1 MSLQSLVNIT
11 QKSIQAARAG
21 MDTVGQNIAN
31 KETEGFKRRR
41 ITLQSDSSQAPA
53 LHTASMDP
61 GPSGTGV
68 SVASY
73 ERLRDHVVERSMWK
87 AHSNL
92 GSSNERARMLSSVEG
107 IVGEGQAEGLRTS
120 LDEFWSGWK
129 DVADHPTDEGARQAL
144 LNRSRTLTDKL
155 HNVRS
160 GLTDVRNQT
169 YKILEQGVSD
179 TNVTLDRIAALNS
192 RIFKSRG
199 QGTPDLAAEDKR
211 DRLVNKLSSFA
222 PVEVQEENNM
232 YQITI
237 EGMAAVRGKT
247 ASHLDVERTSSGKA
261 EVTFKEAGVVFDPET
276 QRGGQLG
283 GWLNVHNEVIP
294 QSLGQLDQLA
304 SDLVSKVNAE
314 HRGAYDL
321 HGGTGKNFFDPT
333 QTNARTISVLVSDP
347 EAIQASAGQ
356 DQPGDT
362 QPAQNIAQMRDA
374 FSEQVID
381 IATQVGAKV
390 ERANSQADAHS
401 AKLEHLQ
408 GLAAGTSGVSIDE
421 ELTSLLKYQQQFQAS
436 ARVLST
442 ARDMMNTLFQI

>member
-11 QKSIQAARAG
+11 QKSIRAARAG

-41 ITLQSDSSQAPA
+41 ITLQSESSQNPA

-61 GPSGTGV
+61 GPSGMGV

-120 LDEFWSGWK
+120 LDAFWSSWK
-129 DVADHPTDEGARQAL
+129 DVADHPTDKGARQAL
-144 LNRSRTLTDKL
+144 LSRSQTLTDKL

-160 GLTDVRNQT
+160 GLTDVRNQA
-169 YKILEQGVSD
+169 YKTLEQGVSD
-179 TNVTLDRIAALNS
+179 ANATLDQIAGLNS
-192 RIFKSRG
+192 RIFKSRS
-199 QGTPDLAAEDKR
+199 QGTPDLAAEDER

-222 PVEVQEENNM
+222 PVEVQEEDNM

-247 ASHLDVERTSSGKA
+247 ASHLDVQRTSSGTA
-261 EVTFKEAGVVFDPET
+261 EVTFQESGVAFTPET
-276 QRGGQLG
+276 QRGGQIG
-283 GWLNVHNEVIP
+283 GWLNVHNDVIS
-294 QSLGQLDQLA
+294 QSLGQLDQVA
-304 SDLVSKVNAE
+304 SDLVSKVNEE
-314 HRGAYDL
+314 HREAFDL
-321 HGGTGKNFFDPT
+321 EGGTGKNFFDPNY
-333 QTNARTISVLVSDP
+333 TNARTISLGISDP
-347 EAIQASAGQ
+347 EAIQASAGA

-374 FSEQVID
+374 FSEQVIN

-408 GLAAGTSGVSIDE
+408 GLAAGTSGVSVDE
-421 ELTSLLKYQQQFQAS
+421 ELTNLLKHQQQFQAS